1 MTVDRCLSRA
11 SSTSLMERPR
21 CSLTPKIADCS
32 RSASTSCSL
41 KRCRWR
47 KTWPVASSADRLAGG
62 AMTPPASKPS
72 LSPRDRLIVAL
83 DVPSTAEAQK
93 LVRSIG
99 DNAAI
104 YKIGKQL
111 FTSEGPSLVRDLVS
125 SGRKVF
131 LDLKYHDIPHT
142 VASAV
147 RSAADLNV
155 HMLTVHASG
164 GSKMLRAAAEAAAQ
178 SANKPLVLAVTVLT
192 SMADED
198 LHEIGIA
205 GSAQEQV
212 LKLAKL
218 AQKAGVGGLVAS
230 PSELKALRQTLGLEL
245 KIVTPGVR
253 PLGSDKG
260 DQARVAT
267 PADAIANGADYIVVG
282 RPITA
287 APDPAKA
294 AAAILAE
301 IKK

>member
-1 MTVDRCLSRA
+1 MT
-11 SSTSLMERPR
+11 
-21 CSLTPKIADCS
+21 
-32 RSASTSCSL
+32 
-41 KRCRWR
+41 
-47 KTWPVASSADRLAGG
+47 
-62 AMTPPASKPS
+62 TPPASKPS
-72 LSPRDRLIVAL
+72 LSARDRLIIAL
-83 DVPSTAEAQK
+83 DVPNAAEAQK
-93 LVRSIG
+93 LVQSIG
-99 DNAAI
+99 DTASI

-111 FTSEGPSLVRDLVS
+111 FTAEGPSLVRELVS

-131 LDLKYHDIPHT
+131 LDLKYHDIPNT

-155 HMLTVHASG
+155 AMLTVHASG

-178 SANKPLVLAVTVLT
+178 SASKPLVLAVTVLT

-198 LHEIGIA
+198 LHEIGIT

-218 AQKAGVGGLVAS
+218 AQKAAVGGLVAS
-230 PSELKALRQTLGLEL
+230 PSELKALRQAIGQEM

-253 PLGSDKG
+253 PAGSDKG

-267 PADAIANGADYIVVG
+267 PAEAIGDGADYIVVG

-287 APDPAKA
+287 APDPAA
-294 AAAILAE
+294 AAKAILAE
-301 IKK
+301 IQK